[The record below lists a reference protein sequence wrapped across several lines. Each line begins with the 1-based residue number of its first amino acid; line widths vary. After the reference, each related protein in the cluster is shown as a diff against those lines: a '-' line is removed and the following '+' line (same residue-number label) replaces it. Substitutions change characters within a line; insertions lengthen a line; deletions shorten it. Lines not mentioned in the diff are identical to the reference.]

1 MSSLA
6 NKVATADIQRRCHE
20 LAEIEEKRES
30 AKVFQLPLWPEPKRG
45 TPNSFLRSALF
56 SAILS
61 KDRAYLE
68 GTTLFSQQGITVKYT
83 GKQLNQE
90 DLTLWEIL
98 VHLARQHPL
107 GYQCSFSA
115 HSILKGMGLPRG
127 GEQHKQLHNAIMR
140 LNACSVEIS
149 HEGNTYFGSLIEGGV
164 KNELSSFY
172 TIELN
177 KKMIR
182 LFGDSQWT
190 GVDWQQRLKLRRK
203 ALAQSLHGYYSSHK
217 IPKPVTLQFLQNL
230 TGSRNSQPA
239 SFKRQCRSALE
250 ALTKIGFLESYSI
263 EGGLVTVKRAVPAL
277 GKGA

>member
-1 MSSLA
+1 MSGLS
-6 NKVATADIQRRCHE
+6 NKVTDIQRRCQE
-20 LAEIEEKRES
+20 LAEIEAKRDA
-30 AKVFQLPLWPEPKRG
+30 AKVYQLPLWPEPKRG

-56 SAILS
+56 SAIQS
-61 KDRAYLE
+61 KDRAFLQ
-68 GTTLFSQQGITVKYT
+68 GTTLFSQQGITVKFT
-83 GKQLNQE
+83 GQQLNQE

-127 GEQHKQLHNAIMR
+127 GEQHRQLHNAIMR

-164 KNELSSFY
+164 KNEVTSYY

-190 GVDWQQRLKLRRK
+190 GVDWQQRLQLRRK
-203 ALAQSLHGYYSSHK
+203 ALAQSLHGYYSTHK
-217 IPKPVTLQFLQNL
+217 VPRPVTLAFLQNL
-230 TGSRNSQPA
+230 TGSRNSQSS

-250 ALTKIGFLESYSI
+250 ALVKIGFLESYSI
-263 EGGLVTVKRAVPAL
+263 EGELVTVKRALPSL
-277 GKGA
+277 TKGA

>member
-1 MSSLA
+1 MSGLS
-6 NKVATADIQRRCHE
+6 NKVTDIQRRCQE
-20 LAEIEEKRES
+20 LAEIEAKRDA
-30 AKVFQLPLWPEPKRG
+30 AKVVQLPLWPEQKRG

-56 SAILS
+56 SAIQS

-68 GTTLFSQQGITVKYT
+68 GATLFSQQGITVKYT

-107 GYQCSFSA
+107 GFQCSFSA

-164 KNELSSFY
+164 KNEVTSYY

-182 LFGDSQWT
+182 LFGDCQWT

-203 ALAQSLHGYYSSHK
+203 ALAQSLHGYFSSHRTPRP
-217 IPKPVTLQFLQNL
+217 ITLRFLQNL
-230 TGSRNSQPA
+230 TGSRNCQPA
-239 SFKRQCRSALE
+239 SFKRQCRNALE

-263 EGGLVTVKRAVPAL
+263 EGDLVTVKRALPAL
-277 GKGA
+277 AKGA

>member
-1 MSSLA
+1 MSELA
-6 NKVATADIQRRCHE
+6 KQIAIADMQRRCIE
-20 LAEIEEKRES
+20 MAEIEAKREA
-30 AKVFQLPLWPEPKRG
+30 AKVYQLPLWPVQKRG

-68 GTTLFSQQGITVKYT
+68 GATLFSQQGITVKYT

-107 GYQCSFSA
+107 GFQCTFSA
-115 HSILKGMGLPRG
+115 HSILKAMGLPRG

-149 HEGNTYFGSLIEGGV
+149 HERDTYFGSLIEGGV
-164 KNELSSFY
+164 KSELSNFY

-190 GVDWQQRLKLRRK
+190 GVDWQQRLQLRRK

-217 IPKPVTLQFLQNL
+217 ISKPVALQFLQNL
-230 TGSRNSQPA
+230 TGSPQQPDLQFQA
-239 SFKRQCRSALE
+239 
-250 ALTKIGFLESYSI
+250 
-263 EGGLVTVKRAVPAL
+263 AVPQCARSPDQDRVSGEL
-277 GKGA
+277 QP

>member
-1 MSSLA
+1 MSGLSS
-6 NKVATADIQRRCHE
+6 KVTDIQRRCQE
-20 LAEIEEKRES
+20 LAEIEAKRDA
-30 AKVFQLPLWPEPKRG
+30 AKVVQLPLWADQKRG

-56 SAILS
+56 SAIQS
-61 KDRAYLE
+61 KDREYLE
-68 GTTLFSQQGITVKYT
+68 GATLFSQQGITVKFT
-83 GKQLNQE
+83 GRQLNQE

-107 GYQCSFSA
+107 GYQCTFSA
-115 HSILKGMGLPRG
+115 HSILKALGLPKG
-127 GEQHKQLHNAIMR
+127 GEQHKQLHNAILR

-164 KNELSSFY
+164 RNEVTSYY
-172 TIELN
+172 TVELN

-190 GVDWQQRLKLRRK
+190 GVDWQQRLQLRSK
-203 ALAQSLHGYYSSHK
+203 ALAQSLHGYFSSHRT
-217 IPKPVTLQFLQNL
+217 PRPVTLKFLQNL

-263 EGGLVTVKRAVPAL
+263 EGELVTVKRAVPGL
-277 GKGA
+277 PKGA